1 MDLSCFN
8 IKKGDGFM
16 KKKILIGIVAVI
28 VVLGAI
34 GSLGGDKKETPATS
48 NSTTQEVAKVTEE
61 PKKEVDESVP
71 VEYKSALEKAGFYA
85 NEMNM
90 SKKAL
95 YEQLTSEYGEKF
107 PKEAAQYAIDNVVA
121 DWKENALN
129 KAVFY
134 QKEMNMS
141 RQAVYEQLVSEYGE
155 KFTKEEADY
164 ALENLPK

>member
-1 MDLSCFN
+1 
-8 IKKGDGFM
+8 
-16 KKKILIGIVAVI
+16 
-28 VVLGAI
+28 
-34 GSLGGDKKETPATS
+34 
-48 NSTTQEVAKVTEE
+48 
-61 PKKEVDESVP
+61 
-71 VEYKSALEKAGFYA
+71 
-85 NEMNM
+85 MNM

-107 PKEAAQYAIDNVVA
+107 PKEAAQYAVDNVET
-121 DWKENALN
+121 DWKENALK

-141 RQAVYEQLVSEYGE
+141 RKAVYEQLVSEYGE